1 MYMPMLNCKQ
11 SELGAIEAIDNSVKS
26 QLFPIFVLRPRS
38 DSKADKPRILAP
50 VPQVDKLMRIFPY
63 PFLVD
68 LSRLDEEGQTA
79 IRSVLANNP
88 KYASVKE
95 LIRGVS
101 TRTDYCLIDMATVQT
116 AQLSSESLPRHVVLD
131 FGFVN
136 KDLLGQAVV
145 KATDFIEST
154 QTAVDTYFIL
164 GGSIPKVLGVDRKTN
179 WIQERFEKMLYERVV
194 AATSL
199 DKSLVIYAD
208 YTVISPALYI
218 GEVQGWG
225 ATVQM
230 KYTFPSRYFF
240 ARNGLFGGKYSI
252 YDACHDLVSDLEF
265 DADHCA
271 TDPWYAQV
279 VAKGL
284 TKGGT
289 PTQWLKHGIQHH
301 LTLCAQEQS

>member
-1 MYMPMLNCKQ
+1 MAADQTSQFSP
-11 SELGAIEAIDNSVKS
+11 EL
-26 QLFPIFVLRPRS
+26 
-38 DSKADKPRILAP
+38 
-50 VPQVDKLMRIFPY
+50 
-63 PFLVD
+63 
-68 LSRLDEEGQTA
+68 
-79 IRSVLANNP
+79 
-88 KYASVKE
+88 
-95 LIRGVS
+95 
-101 TRTDYCLIDMATVQT
+101 
-116 AQLSSESLPRHVVLD
+116 LPRHVVLD

-136 KDLLGQAVV
+136 KDLLGQAVA

-154 QTAVDTYFIL
+154 QSVVDRYFIL
-164 GGSIPKVLGVDRKTN
+164 GGSIPKVLGVDRQTN

-194 AATSL
+194 AAIDL
-199 DKSLVIYAD
+199 DKSLVTYAD

-240 ARNGLFGGKYSI
+240 ARNGFFGGNYSI
-252 YDACHDLVSDLEF
+252 FDACHDLVSDPEF

-271 TDPWYAQV
+271 ADPWYAQV

-284 TKGGT
+284 TKDGA
-289 PTQWLKHGIQHH
+289 PAQWLKHGIQHH